1 MEVYGEIIVN
11 ESSEFFKNKITS
23 FILIVDSSVI
33 YFPNCSIL
41 FLCQTTSVVI
51 LIFSVKQAVKI
62 LKTVLLFNKIPF
74 LVSV

>member
-1 MEVYGEIIVN
+1 M
-11 ESSEFFKNKITS
+11 SHKKFFKNKITS

-41 FLCQTTSVVI
+41 LVCQTTFMVI
-51 LIFSVKQAVKI
+51 LIFSFKQTVQI
-62 LKTVLLFNKIPF
+62 LKTILPFNKISF